1 MIVKPEPAKPSRP
14 RGPRKGRGGRP
25 RVVAGTIVRNAI
37 RVPALRRGEPEA
49 APLLFGYRVW
59 PMVATTLPPK
69 RGAEL
74 LRAEYRRLRIA
85 QQLCRGR
92 DLPEV
97 AERLGLSR
105 TLVSSVWIDLVS
117 ELRQAEPP
125 DARLLRLDKRQQ
137 ELLGDHEKLQGIA
150 DRFHAGWTLA
160 NVARGVGLPRR
171 MVVFGLSIILGR
183 LRRKTRGYAV
193 LAFRSLEARL
203 RQQERELWDA
213 WERSLKPRR
222 TTRTKRGRDGKDVVV
237 VTEELNPV
245 GNLSLL
251 SQLGKLQEREARLLG
266 VISAP
271 VRRRSSQRAHHAP
284 LLNPGPPAPPRKPVP
299 PRRLPPKAQPGV
311 EAPVSAPAPPRLTR
325 TVYPSPHGSVEVV
338 TDETGRVVGIEH
350 WRRS

>member
-1 MIVKPEPAKPSRP
+1 MA
-14 RGPRKGRGGRP
+14 
-25 RVVAGTIVRNAI
+25 
-37 RVPALRRGEPEA
+37 
-49 APLLFGYRVW
+49 
-59 PMVATTLPPK
+59 ATTLPPK